1 MGGGVNRGQHGKR
14 KCGFPYCH
22 VPSWV
27 PPWVGCAQGW
37 GVERCVPMA
46 VRQGLRSLLTGSPQ
60 HVWAIR

>member
-27 PPWVGCAQGW
+27 PPGW
-37 GVERCVPMA
+37 GVHRGGGWKGVY
-46 VRQGLRSLLTGSPQ
+46 QWQSDGLRSLLTGSPQ